1 MLFNAEI
8 ETIFSGFKVNN
19 ELIDLAYL
27 FYGGH
32 KDKYIVYSQ
41 VDTAN
46 SYSSDD
52 DISGVI
58 VYYDFDFYSKG
69 NYSAIIKAV
78 KDLLRS
84 CGWTWQPNRDSEDLY
99 DNDTGYYHKTVCFA
113 KPLQFDNNEEE
124 YVMETICQA
133 LKGWFISL
141 GGDPSTLPANATIS
155 DYINA
160 LATVLKAPEVFTIH
174 LENSSTVT
182 ESYEDIK
189 SAYDSGKTLVVSYNG
204 GVFAFANYD
213 DENTSFSFC
222 YTSNGESFSSGYI
235 VIGDNDGSTYVDF
248 HYN

>member
-32 KDKYIVYSQ
+32 KDKYIVYAQ

-69 NYSAIIKAV
+69 NYSAIIKAA

-84 CGWTWQPNRDSEDLY
+84 YNWTWQPNRDSEDLY

-113 KPLQFDNNEEE
+113 KHLQFDNNEE
-124 YVMETICQA
+124 
-133 LKGWFISL
+133 S
-141 GGDPSTLPANATIS
+141 
-155 DYINA
+155 
-160 LATVLKAPEVFTIH
+160 
-174 LENSSTVT
+174 
-182 ESYEDIK
+182 
-189 SAYDSGKTLVVSYNG
+189 
-204 GVFAFANYD
+204 
-213 DENTSFSFC
+213 
-222 YTSNGESFSSGYI
+222 
-235 VIGDNDGSTYVDF
+235 
-248 HYN
+248 